1 MYRDEKGQLTERRT
15 GNLGFKYACSVAE
28 GGLRE
33 AHARLG
39 FASI

>member
-1 MYRDEKGQLTERRT
+1 MYMDEKGQLTEKLT
-15 GNLGFKYACSVAE
+15 GNCGFKYACSVAE
-28 GGLRE
+28 GDLRE